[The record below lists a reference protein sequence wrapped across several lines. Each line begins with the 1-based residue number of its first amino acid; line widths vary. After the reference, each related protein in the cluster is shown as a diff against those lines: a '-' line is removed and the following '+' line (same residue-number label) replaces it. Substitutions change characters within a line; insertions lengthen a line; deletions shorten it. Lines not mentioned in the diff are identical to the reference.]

1 MSSKAK
7 SKSSSSAD
15 AGDVQSRIHKYQH
28 FIEQTLQRD
37 LQACAQLREKVEQK
51 HTDYSS
57 LRQSL
62 LTLESQHALQRT
74 SHPDGGDIS
83 RMKTMISLGSEFY
96 VKAVVPD
103 PTRLFLDVGLG
114 FHVELTTREAITW
127 IDAKLPTLEVK
138 IARTKEQ
145 QAMIQSKIKV
155 VYEGIAELMQLQQ
168 QQKAERTFY

>member
-7 SKSSSSAD
+7 SKTSSNKD
-15 AGDVQSRIHKYQH
+15 AADVQSRIHKYQQ

-37 LQACAQLREKVEQK
+37 LHACAQLREKVEQK

-62 LTLESQHALQRT
+62 LTLESQHSAHRAA
-74 SHPDGGDIS
+74 HPGADIPRLKS
-83 RMKTMISLGSEFY
+83 MISLGSEFY
-96 VKAVVPD
+96 VQAVVPD

-114 FHVELTTREAITW
+114 FHVELTTREAIAW

-138 IARTKEQ
+138 ITRTKEQ
-145 QAMIQSKIKV
+145 QAMIQGKIKV

-168 QQKAERTFY
+168 QQKEERTFY